1 MLLNENF
8 VESTNEKSL
17 HLPDKKYDEM
27 VEFFCC
33 MFAYPSAK
41 PISITNFAR
50 LIQHLFSNKL

>member
-8 VESTNEKSL
+8 IESNEKSL

-50 LIQHLFSNKL
+50 LNKILFPNKL